1 MIYSDKI
8 LEDTELVVTVKCV
21 IDRIN
26 MEWKWYGVKK

>member
-8 LEDTELVVTVKCV
+8 LEDIELVETVKCV

-26 MEWKWYGVKK
+26 GVKNDTE